1 MKWRDELPMR
11 KSKKIIKLIIILIG
25 IVYAIVTFI
34 NQQKTLNQYAK
45 NCQDLSKQIEDQK
58 EYKEELS
65 KKKQDINSTEFI
77 EDAAREKLD
86 MYLPNEKVYIDT
98 GF

>member
-1 MKWRDELPMR
+1 MR
-11 KSKKIIKLIIILIG
+11 KSKKIIKLVIIFAAIT
-25 IVYAIVTFI
+25 YAIVTFA

-45 NCQDLSKQIEDQK
+45 NCENLSAQIEEQK

-65 KKKQDINSTEFI
+65 KKKEDITSKEFI
-77 EDAAREKLD
+77 EETAREKLD
-86 MYLPNEKVYIDT
+86 MYLPNEKVYMDT

>member
-1 MKWRDELPMR
+1 MR
-11 KSKKIIKLIIILIG
+11 KSKKIIKMIIILVAI
-25 IVYAIVTFI
+25 IYAIVTFA

-45 NCQDLSKQIEDQK
+45 NCENLSSQIEEQK

-65 KKKQDINSTEFI
+65 KKKEDINSKEFI
-77 EDAAREKLD
+77 EETAREKLD
-86 MYLPNEKVYIDT
+86 MYLPNEKVYIDS